1 MNLLFVNACL
11 RPGSRTL
18 TLARKLLS
26 EIDCEITE
34 LNLGEEDIRPLTASD
49 LEKRIRLTEEKKLD
63 DPMFRLA
70 RQFAEADAIMI
81 AAPFWDL
88 SFPAILKVYF
98 ESITVAGIT
107 FNYQGGVPKGLCRA
121 EKLIYVTTAGG
132 KIIEDFGYSYINSL
146 ALNFYGIKSTVCY
159 YAEDLDARGI
169 SSEELFDKIEIH
181 CISRDIRMKPRH
193 FQA

>member
-18 TLARKLLS
+18 TLARRLLS
-26 EIDCEITE
+26 EMDCEITE
-34 LNLGEEDIRPLTASD
+34 LNVEAENILPLTSAE
-49 LEKRIRLTEEKKLD
+49 LGKRMSLTESHSLD
-63 DPMFRLA
+63 HPMFRLA
-70 RQFAEADAIMI
+70 RQFAAADAIMI

-88 SFPAILKVYF
+88 SFPAMLKAYF

-107 FNYQGGVPKGLCRA
+107 FNYQGGVPTGLCRA

-132 KIIEDFGYSYINSL
+132 KIVEDFGYSYINSL

-159 YAEDLDARGI
+159 YAEDLDALGI
-169 SSEELFDKIEIH
+169 SSEELFDRAEIH
-181 CISRDIRMKPRH
+181 CIRRDIRMKPGH
-193 FQA
+193 FRQ